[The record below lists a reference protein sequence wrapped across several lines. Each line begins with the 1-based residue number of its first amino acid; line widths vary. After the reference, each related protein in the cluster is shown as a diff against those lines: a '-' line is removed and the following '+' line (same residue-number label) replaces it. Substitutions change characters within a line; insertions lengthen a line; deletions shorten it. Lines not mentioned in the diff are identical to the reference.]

1 MFPNHEP
8 SLGIYQNEMNMRSF
22 HGKKCI
28 ETKIGSISTHL
39 DEVSLLNLGDD
50 LNCWI

>member
-8 SLGIYQNEMNMRSF
+8 GLGIYQNEMNMRSF

-39 DEVSLLNLGDD
+39 DEVSPAQS
-50 LNCWI
+50 WR